1 MIQEIRKYFSDVISE
16 IDPDLRAHSQA
27 KSSSLI
33 PDTTLENSYMLDI
46 GNLDSSRED
55 TTINGFFTVI
65 LSLWKNGYNNP
76 IENYDKAYCK
86 AIDIQA
92 LAMLQSNIDQTESI
106 KSVVSGGIT
115 TELEQD
121 NDNLYKFTIQFS
133 VRVDYYYKK

>member
-106 KSVVSGGIT
+106 KSVVSGGIS

>member
-1 MIQEIRKYFSDVISE
+1 MIQEIRKYFDDVVRE
-16 IDPDLRAHSQA
+16 IDPDLRVHRQA
-27 KSSSLI
+27 KSSNLI
-33 PDTTLENSYMLDI
+33 ADTTLENSYMLDI
-46 GNLDSSRED
+46 GNLESSRED
-55 TTINGFFTVI
+55 TTINGFFTVT

-86 AIDIQA
+86 AIDIQT

-106 KSVVSGGIT
+106 KSVVSGGIS

>member
-1 MIQEIRKYFSDVISE
+1 MIQEIRKYFSDVIRE
-16 IDPDLRAHSQA
+16 IDPDLKAHNQA

-55 TTINGFFTVI
+55 TTINGFFTVT

-76 IENYDKAYCK
+76 VENYDNAYCK

-106 KSVVSGGIT
+106 KSVVSGGIN